1 MTSSTSG
8 GACSGL
14 DPFTVLYIRTTKIVR
29 GILVMTSILQPLAG
43 ASSSSSL
50 AVSPDQDSFDDYPE
64 IGISDCGDS
73 VGEGHL
79 IFMVVPNGDPSHN
92 TSNRYTTI
100 GRSEASDARTPN
112 VGMIQNLNPYFNV
125 VRL

>member
-8 GACSGL
+8 GACLGL
-14 DPFTVLYIRTTKIVR
+14 DPFTVLYICTTKIVR